1 MGIFGKVFGNSN
13 ESDDEVDIFGIEET
27 CPQCGSTMR
36 GDGERFEC
44 PECGVLF
51 LQDGEY
57 VTPWERS
64 RGNHGECE
72 SCGQS
77 LSNGD
82 YHAPWEDG
90 SNSLGYV
97 KCPYCGHKNY
107 R

>member
-1 MGIFGKVFGNSN
+1 MGILGKLFGNSN
-13 ESDDEVDIFGIEET
+13 DDEEDIFGVEET
-27 CPQCGSTMR
+27 CPRCGSTMR

-44 PECGVLF
+44 PECGVFF

-64 RGNHGECE
+64 RENRGECE

-97 KCPYCGHKNY
+97 KCPYCGYKNY